1 MQVDFNYKIYI
12 CMKKYDKQVKVINEE
27 NEEEINEEDNKKKDE
42 NNEFFGED
50 EKLNERRKK
59 IRADKLKKENQ
70 RSKSFMNFNKI
81 FEAIG
86 WNNNQQE
93 NQSLINELKE
103 ENAATDEEEENEGDK
118 ELNIPNELEIFSDDE
133 NLLESGNKNKR
144 NYFDESI
151 IFQDN
156 YSFKQTYVNLFKQIK
171 GEKTIVLSRK
181 MKKKLTFNLEINVG
195 DFIVSE
201 GLIFNYVNYEIEGK
215 INKKNFGLYRRYSEF
230 AVYRKLLRKNW
241 PGVFIPF
248 LPPKKT
254 YGNLDD
260 TFIIMRRKFLQYFS
274 NKICSAPHL
283 ASSFETKI
291 FLEPKNENFLELP
304 IEIYQRSIEDIHN
317 TYIEYFGF
325 LNEKQLTEKE
335 KRDVQ
340 NFFIILTKTKKTFDD
355 NLILATEAKNTQ
367 MKAQRNLVNFYEYN
381 YNVEDSFYNMF
392 NYDQEKKEKL
402 CENTIE
408 INTTENIFQIKHE
421 NFFTTCFDFIISV
434 SDSIQAMIECISS
447 LYELNESFLSK
458 FKELKEKNEKLRT
471 FVNRNFISKFFFP
484 INLDQIQQLI
494 NEIEQLKIELNI
506 YKKLVDLVYKIIYFI
521 EIPTF
526 KKDQY
531 DYYINFLN
539 KINAEESHV
548 QRKNKIIFNLFR
560 TKCDKIMRVIYDES
574 NK

>member
-1 MQVDFNYKIYI
+1 
-12 CMKKYDKQVKVINEE
+12 MKKYDKQVKVINEE
-27 NEEEINEEDNKKKDE
+27 NEEEEINDEDKN
-42 NNEFFGED
+42 NQNEFFIKDQE
-50 EKLNERRKK
+50 LNERRKK
-59 IRADKLKKENQ
+59 VRADKLKKEYQ
-70 RSKSFMNFNKI
+70 RSKTFMNLNKI

-86 WNNNQQE
+86 WNNNQQD
-93 NQSLINELKE
+93 NGSLINEIKE
-103 ENAATDEEEENEGDK
+103 EKSVSEEESEEEM
-118 ELNIPNELEIFSDDE
+118 ELKGSNELEIFSDDE
-133 NLLESGNKNKR
+133 NFLESTNRNKR

-156 YSFKQTYVNLFKQIK
+156 YSFKQTYINLYKQIK
-171 GEKTIVLSRK
+171 GDKIILSKK

-215 INKKNFGLYRRYSEF
+215 INKKNFELYRRYSEF

-260 TFIIMRRKFLQYFS
+260 TFIIMRRKFLQYFC
-274 NKICSAPHL
+274 NKICSTPHL

-291 FLEPKNENFLELP
+291 FLEPKNENFLEFP
-304 IEIYQRSIEDIHN
+304 IELYQRSIEDIN
-317 TYIEYFGF
+317 YTYIEFFGF

-335 KRDVQ
+335 KLKVQ
-340 NFFIILTKTKKTFDD
+340 NFFIVLTKSKKTLDD
-355 NLILATEAKNTQ
+355 TLILATEAKNTQ

-381 YNVEDSFYNMF
+381 YNVEDSLYNMF
-392 NYDQEKKEKL
+392 NYNQEKKEKL
-402 CENTIE
+402 CEKTIL

-421 NFFTTCFDFIISV
+421 SFFTTCFDFLTSV
-434 SDSIQAMIECISS
+434 SDSIQAMIECIST
-447 LYELNESFLSK
+447 LYELNENFISK
-458 FKELKEKNEKLRT
+458 FKELKEKNEKLKS
-471 FVNRNFISKFFFP
+471 FINRRFITKFFFP
-484 INLDQIQQLI
+484 TNLDQVQQLI
-494 NEIEQLKIELNI
+494 NDIEQLKTELNI

-531 DYYINFLN
+531 NYYLHFLN
-539 KINAEESHV
+539 KINGEESHV
-548 QRKNKIIFNLFR
+548 QRKNKIIFNLFKA
-560 TKCDKIMRVIYDES
+560 KCDKIMKVINEES

>member
-1 MQVDFNYKIYI
+1 
-12 CMKKYDKQVKVINEE
+12 MKKYNKEVKVINEE
-27 NEEEINEEDNKKKDE
+27 NEEEINEDDKDSH
-42 NNEFFGED
+42 NEFFIKD
-50 EKLNERRKK
+50 EELNERRKK
-59 IRADKLKKENQ
+59 IRTNKLKMENE
-70 RSKSFMNFNKI
+70 RSKSFINFNKI

-93 NQSLINELKE
+93 KKSLINEIKE
-103 ENAATDEEEENEGDK
+103 ENVVSDEDVEGEEEIK
-118 ELNIPNELEIFSDDE
+118 APNELEIFSDDE
-133 NLLESGNKNKR
+133 NFFDIGTKNKR

-156 YSFKQTYVNLFKQIK
+156 YSFKKTYIKVYKQIK
-171 GEKTIVLSRK
+171 GEKIILSKK

-215 INKKNFGLYRRYSEF
+215 MNKKNFELYRRYSEF

-241 PGVFIPF
+241 PGLFIPF

-260 TFIIMRRKFLQYFS
+260 TFIIMRRKFLQYFC
-274 NKICSAPHL
+274 NKICSTPHF

-304 IEIYQRSIEDIHN
+304 IEIYQRSIEDINN
-317 TYIEYFGF
+317 TYFEFFGF
-325 LNEKQLTEKE
+325 LNENQLTEKGKME
-335 KRDVQ
+335 VQ
-340 NFFIILTKTKKTFDD
+340 NFYLVLTKTKKYLDEIM
-355 NLILATEAKNTQ
+355 ILAIEAKNTQ

-381 YNVEDSFYNMF
+381 YNVEDSLYNMF

-421 NFFTTCFDFIISV
+421 NFFTTCFDFLTSV
-434 SDSIQAMIECISS
+434 SDSIQAMIECIST
-447 LYELNESFLSK
+447 LYELNENFLLK
-458 FKELKEKNEKLRT
+458 FKELKEKNEKLRA

-484 INLDQIQQLI
+484 INLEQIQQLI
-494 NEIEQLKIELNI
+494 NDIEQLKIELNL

-548 QRKNKIIFNLFR
+548 QRKNKIIFNLFK
-560 TKCDKIMRVIYDES
+560 TKCDKIMRVIYEEF

>member
-1 MQVDFNYKIYI
+1 MS
-12 CMKKYDKQVKVINEE
+12 KYRQVKTIIDEE
-27 NEEEINEEDNKKKDE
+27 NEEDINEDKDKDKDKEKE
-42 NNEFFGED
+42 NHNDFFIKDQE
-50 EKLNERRKK
+50 LNERRKI
-59 IRADKLKKENQ
+59 IRTNKLKKENE
-70 RSKSFMNFNKI
+70 RSKSFINFNKI
-81 FEAIG
+81 IQAIG
-86 WNNNQQE
+86 WNNQNDNQYF
-93 NQSLINELKE
+93 INEMKE
-103 ENAATDEEEENEGDK
+103 ENALSDDDAEDGDAK
-118 ELNIPNELEIFSDDE
+118 LLNDLEIFSDDE
-133 NLLESGNKNKR
+133 SFLESGTKNKR

-151 IFQDN
+151 IFQDS
-156 YSFKQTYVNLFKQIK
+156 YSFKQTYISLYKKIK
-171 GEKTIVLSRK
+171 GEKIILSK
-181 MKKKLTFNLEINVG
+181 KLKKKLLFNLEINVG

-215 INKKNFGLYRRYSEF
+215 INKKNFELYRRYSEF

-274 NKICSAPHL
+274 NKICSSPHL

-304 IEIYQRSIEDIHN
+304 IEIYQKSIEDIHN
-317 TYIEYFGF
+317 TYIEFFGF
-325 LNEKQLTEKE
+325 LSEKQLTEKE
-335 KRDVQ
+335 KISVQ
-340 NFFIILTKTKKTFDD
+340 NFFVVLTKTKKTLDD
-355 NLILATEAKNTQ
+355 TLILATEAKNTQ

-381 YNVEDSFYNMF
+381 YNVEDSLYNMF

-402 CENTIE
+402 CEKTIE

-421 NFFTTCFDFIISV
+421 NFFTTCFDFLTSV

-447 LYELNESFLSK
+447 LYELNENFLLK
-458 FKELKEKNEKLRT
+458 FKEIKVKNEQLRS
-471 FVNRNFISKFFFP
+471 FVNRSFITKFFFP
-484 INLDQIQQLI
+484 TNLDQVQELI
-494 NEIEQLKIELNI
+494 NDIEQLKVELNI

-531 DYYINFLN
+531 EYYINFLN

-548 QRKNKIIFNLFR
+548 QRKNKIIFNLFKA
-560 TKCDKIMRVIYDES
+560 KCDKIMKVIYEEN

>member
-1 MQVDFNYKIYI
+1 MS
-12 CMKKYDKQVKVINEE
+12 KYRQVKTIIDEE
-27 NEEEINEEDNKKKDE
+27 NEEDINEDKDKDKEKEKE
-42 NNEFFGED
+42 NRNDFFIKDQE
-50 EKLNERRKK
+50 LNERRKI
-59 IRADKLKKENQ
+59 IRTNKLKKENE
-70 RSKSFMNFNKI
+70 RSKSFINFNKI
-81 FEAIG
+81 IQAIG
-86 WNNNQQE
+86 WNNQNDNQYF
-93 NQSLINELKE
+93 INEMKE
-103 ENAATDEEEENEGDK
+103 ENALSDDDAEDGDAK
-118 ELNIPNELEIFSDDE
+118 LLNDLEIFSDDE
-133 NLLESGNKNKR
+133 SFLESGTKNKR

-151 IFQDN
+151 IFQDS
-156 YSFKQTYVNLFKQIK
+156 YSFKQTYISLYKKIK
-171 GEKTIVLSRK
+171 GEKIILSK
-181 MKKKLTFNLEINVG
+181 KLKKKLLFNLEINVG

-215 INKKNFGLYRRYSEF
+215 INKKNFELYRRYSEF

-274 NKICSAPHL
+274 NKICSSPHL

-304 IEIYQRSIEDIHN
+304 IEIYQKSIEDIHN
-317 TYIEYFGF
+317 TYIEFFGF
-325 LNEKQLTEKE
+325 LSEKQLTEKE
-335 KRDVQ
+335 KISVQ
-340 NFFIILTKTKKTFDD
+340 NFFVVLTKTKKTLDD
-355 NLILATEAKNTQ
+355 TLILATEAKNTQ

-381 YNVEDSFYNMF
+381 YNVEDSLYNMF

-402 CENTIE
+402 CEKTIE

-421 NFFTTCFDFIISV
+421 NFFTTCFDFLTSV

-447 LYELNESFLSK
+447 LYELNENFLLK
-458 FKELKEKNEKLRT
+458 FKEIKVKNEQLRS
-471 FVNRNFISKFFFP
+471 FVNRSFITKFFFP
-484 INLDQIQQLI
+484 TNLDQVQELI
-494 NEIEQLKIELNI
+494 NDIEQLKVELNI

-531 DYYINFLN
+531 EYYINFLN

-548 QRKNKIIFNLFR
+548 QRKNKIIFNLFKA
-560 TKCDKIMRVIYDES
+560 KCDKIMKVIYEEN